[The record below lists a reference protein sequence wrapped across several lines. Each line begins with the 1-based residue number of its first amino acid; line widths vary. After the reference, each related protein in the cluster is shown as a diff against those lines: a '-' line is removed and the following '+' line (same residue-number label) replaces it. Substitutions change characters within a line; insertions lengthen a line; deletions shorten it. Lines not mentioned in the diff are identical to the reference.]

1 MGRIQGLKK
10 AIKHDPNISRF
21 VSLNGNCLPR
31 LPKASANYL
40 AAKVPITQWI
50 TGYSLAWLWSDLV
63 AGVTIGILLVPQSLA
78 YAKVAEIPARYG
90 LISSWLPTLFYT
102 IMGTSK
108 DVTAGPTAIMGLLTG
123 QIVTDLVAEGYDAGA
138 IASAAAFWVGVYSLI
153 LGLLRLGFLLDF
165 IPLPVLSGYVSGA
178 AITIV
183 LQQLKGLFG
192 EGKSADD
199 TAGVIRVFFQ
209 RLPNTNW
216 RAFLIGLSGI
226 ILLLGLQYV
235 GHKWGKSHRSFW
247 YLSIARN
254 ALALIIF
261 TLISWGVNKSRP
273 DDPLFGISQVTG
285 AGIIPPR
292 KPDSNLLLK
301 VAGRSVAVFIAAAL
315 EHLAIGKAF
324 GRRHGYVIEQ
334 DQELNYIGLINLFG
348 SFFSCMPV
356 TGGFS
361 RTAVNS
367 ESGVKSPL
375 SGLATTAC
383 VLVSI
388 YKLTDAF
395 YWIPSATLSA
405 IIVVAVWQI
414 IVPFQVFWHYWKT
427 SFADFVGS
435 MVAFWVTLFV
445 DVEIGI
451 AAAVGYSL
459 VYILLHLAFT
469 QVTMVTKENLSELYP
484 SCSSSSSPNPST
496 ALTLLEDTMVFM
508 LRDSILYPNAA
519 RTARQITDYIY
530 SYSSGAHEKPSTT
543 MDGPQHN
550 TQGKSADRLWND
562 TKLRHIRN
570 LRKEAGTSNSEES
583 FLPIVRTVIIDMT
596 RVTHVDTTGMQALAD
611 IRSALKDW
619 ACADA
624 ELTFV
629 GLNDRVK
636 ERFQRAESCFDASS
650 SEGEARDGG
659 YIVFDALQ
667 TALYSPHSEN
677 VKESQ
682 NE

>member
-1 MGRIQGLKK
+1 
-10 AIKHDPNISRF
+10 
-21 VSLNGNCLPR
+21 
-31 LPKASANYL
+31 
-40 AAKVPITQWI
+40 
-50 TGYSLAWLWSDLV
+50 
-63 AGVTIGILLVPQSLA
+63 
-78 YAKVAEIPARYG
+78 
-90 LISSWLPTLFYT
+90 
-102 IMGTSK
+102 MGTSK

-138 IASAAAFWVGVYSLI
+138 IASAAAFWVGMYSLI

-216 RAFLIGLSGI
+216 RTFLIGLFGI

-235 GHKWGKSHRSFW
+235 GRKWGKSHRSFW

-334 DQELNYIGLINLFG
+334 DQELNYIGLVNLFG

-414 IVPFQVFWHYWKT
+414 IIPFQVFWHYWKT

-484 SCSSSSSPNPST
+484 SCSSSSSTNPST
-496 ALTLLEDTMVFM
+496 ALTLPEDTMVFM

-530 SYSSGAHEKPSTT
+530 SHSSGAYEKPSTT
-543 MDGPQHN
+543 TDGPQHN

-583 FLPIVRTVIIDMT
+583 FLPIVRAVIIDMT

-619 ACADA
+619 ACTDA
-624 ELTFV
+624 ELTFL

-677 VKESQ
+677 VKGSQ